1 MAENFLE
8 QLTSDYRIPLTPG
21 INIKKTTFRH
31 IIKKL
36 TISEEKKYIVF
47 CCFNTNT
54 GSQKVTE
61 YPQSAD
67 NTRM

>member
-8 QLTSDYRIPLTPG
+8 ELTSDYRIPLTPG

-36 TISEEKKYIVF
+36 TISEEK
-47 CCFNTNT
+47 NTLFSVVSIQT
-54 GSQKVTE
+54 LEARK
-61 YPQSAD
+61 
-67 NTRM
+67 